1 MDTLS
6 HRSFSK
12 DSATQSAVA
21 VLEQEL
27 TLPRSPLPPSAAPR
41 FASPGNVALAGE
53 KVVDG
58 GDNIYRRTGVELTT
72 LMQQYF
78 HNAFS
83 FFLVD
88 DVIQAGDHS
97 NAQHVFALCCG
108 KRE

>member
-1 MDTLS
+1 V
-6 HRSFSK
+6 
-12 DSATQSAVA
+12 VA
-21 VLEQEL
+21 VLAQEL
-27 TLPRSPLPPSAAPR
+27 KLPRSPLPPSAAPR

-58 GDNIYRRTGVELTT
+58 GNNIYRRTGVELTT

-88 DVIQAGDHS
+88 DVVQAGDHS